1 MRLPAPGEAILKRSN
16 SVLSVEGVIMA
27 GSASVSGGGTVP
39 RQYIEESE
47 VTGWV
52 GWIVFAGTMMVILG
66 IFHMF
71 EGLVALFRHTAIA
84 FPTSG
89 LTIQVSFTQWGWLQL
104 IAGALV
110 FAAGLGLFT
119 GRMWARTLGVVLVS
133 FSALVNFAWA
143 TSFPIWSL
151 TMLVINIFVI
161 YALIVHGSEM
171 KANRLPA

>member
-1 MRLPAPGEAILKRSN
+1 
-16 SVLSVEGVIMA
+16 MA
-27 GSASVSGGGTVP
+27 GSTS
-39 RQYIEESE
+39 RQYMEETE

-52 GWIVFAGTMMVILG
+52 GWIVFAGTMMMLLG

-71 EGLVALFRHTAIA
+71 EGLIALFRNTFIG
-84 FPTSG
+84 FPTTG
-89 LTIQVSFTQWGWLQL
+89 LTIQVTYNQWGWLQL

-119 GRMWARTLGVVLVS
+119 GRMWARTLGVILVGI
-133 FSALVNFAWA
+133 SAMVNFAWA

-151 TMLVINIFVI
+151 TLLVIDFLVI

-171 KANRLPA
+171 KANRVSA